1 MFGDR
6 RSPAARRRAAGN
18 RQAPQAPSHPQT
30 RPPQPVQT
38 FVRSPYDDEAS
49 NMSSRRRNLAL
60 FKYGST
66 TKRSTSSMD
75 RSRQHAKEIAL
86 KLTTSASLPNSSFG
100 EFADFSSAFGSTAT
114 PAPFTTATASRT
126 TTTTRSSKKLND
138 QGRQNQYTSPR
149 TSSQPPVKN
158 YFFDTDPFP
167 DSIGATPAES
177 REEPRR
183 APPSLPSKE
192 DAFFTADFGQMSVD
206 THPKRSTSAQ
216 SSSFVVAEWPS
227 EEQSM
232 ATMPANSS
240 MQSHYA
246 MSHQEQYQ
254 TRPQTP
260 PPPPPRPKQRT
271 QRRVTTPPP
280 NETRTTPRRSVP
292 ASLGHEASTTPNQ
305 RLVNDPAAVSPNP
318 SVNSSGTAAARR
330 RLRAQRRK
338 GGERTDHGD
347 RQSEPE
353 NTLLTTPLS
362 AKRHDNFDNVPVNSG
377 HNATTYA
384 PTTATPP
391 SSRKLQDHTAPLSNR
406 AFSSAALKSTNQ
418 SAGSWS
424 TQHRP
429 DLGAR
434 QSEPEDAL
442 LTVSVSG
449 NRHSNF
455 DNAPVN
461 SGLSAMMYAAITAT
475 PPSSR
480 KLQDHTAPLSNRASS
495 SAALKSTNQ
504 SAGSWSTQHRP
515 DRGARQSEPEDAVL
529 TMPVSVKRHS
539 NFDHAPLNSSH
550 SATTHAPITAIP
562 PSSRKLQDHV
572 AHYSNKTSSSAAL
585 KSTIHSA
592 GSMSTNRSVSSN
604 TTTKSMGSST
614 TSSDANVFNSHI
626 ESAGFTFDAFGLDAS
641 TLNQEV
647 SQAMSEID
655 TNNVIGF
662 ADEFSSSLWM
672 GDSPSSSRSST
683 PNVSLEEADGF
694 VDGFRVTQPKQN
706 IPIDVKDFPSTTAQ
720 SPMNFDTSSSRPFD
734 GHSGHVNRFK
744 GHGEFAVT
752 KRPPLMDEE
761 TPLSMKGHSE
771 SNATPQPL
779 GNITSAT
786 PFRSFGA
793 FTVAA
798 SNSKARVKKVT
809 STSKSGYIQRHP
821 HAHKTVHASPTRM
834 LPATPSQSKPVPTSP
849 RHMQP
854 QNEVEFVDDLES
866 EESTP
871 KASLVEAS
879 EIGARLDIG
888 SESDNGVNS
897 DYIGRPSN
905 LSLLKIPAATAS
917 NKDKKKLNPD
927 TLMPE
932 PNETVANEE
941 KKDEDTGAS
950 LEKTVGSLKSHWENR
965 VSSAQFTPPA
975 CVEGSRRPVLI
986 PREEISG
993 LQSKLGDSILSP
1005 ERLEQHQSVMSE
1017 EAQLPMERITTKAA
1031 FSSIQQGLRSSPV
1044 LDAHETKMTKSEGGA
1059 AVRHS
1064 HLSQVLNSLQ
1074 KSEKEDSLRDT
1085 QSDTGAPV
1093 TFAVRLRKTVF
1104 DDRTCSS
1111 DDSESRQSGQKK
1123 EENETETSPSA
1134 SDKSTEEIVKHTY
1147 GERCE
1152 LDLQKQREEEDNL
1165 QGSKNGEE
1173 FSDPY
1178 ARPQIINRVA
1188 CNKQKRVDESEEQ
1201 QSGHQL
1207 HSHQLSTTS
1216 DECKIEHYTIG
1227 VDSSEQSE
1235 GSRQDEV
1242 PELKSASTTGMLQ
1255 EKLSPSRRRNSDLII
1270 EPEHDDKSHT
1280 SEPKPLVPPSA
1291 AVSHLLMLQQ
1301 LQQRQEPSDHNSVA
1315 SGRGSLSVMTTDT
1328 VVSEESQPRSTKAH
1342 TPKATMMMLNAFLAG
1357 RESITSCSEDKQAKP
1372 DLIDFE
1378 GEGSDFK
1385 SPPKGAQPAPN
1396 SNLPAL
1402 KDDPT
1407 YERYFKM
1414 LKVSMPLEVVKHAMI
1429 RDGLDP
1435 TVLDGDHNKPAGIL
1449 LKDDPAY
1456 QKYFKMLNIGL
1467 PMEAVKHAMERD
1479 GLDSH
1484 VMDLDHNL
1492 PVANGKAIVEQEPQE
1507 KDSHR
1512 RARLHWKTLRKV
1524 TSNSLWAQID
1534 QDDELE
1540 NIDIDEEEFQELFQ
1554 VEKSETVTPVKA
1566 AVVTEKSSASVRVID
1581 AKRANNGGII
1591 LARLKMSHDDMAD
1604 AVDRINEHALSA
1616 EQIEKMIEFLPT
1628 KDERKAL
1635 EAYMLGGG
1643 QDAAEK
1649 FEGLCECEKFM
1660 VSMMTVK
1667 HAKQKVRAL
1676 LFRLQ
1681 FETCIQDI
1689 QKDTVVVEAACDE
1702 LSNSIRL
1709 RQLLGIVLTFGNRLN
1724 TAGNR
1729 KRKAGAFTLDSL
1741 LKLNQAKAFDK
1752 KTTFLQ
1758 YIVLIVRRNNE
1769 LLLRFKDDLPSVLQA
1784 DKVFWDQCVS
1794 DLEEVENQLENVRR
1808 IALHQARQAKI
1819 YRLPRKK
1826 SRGEEN
1832 EEDLSDADISLSLE
1846 EEVEALRATP
1856 IGLFTLSAIKYVSSL
1871 RDKVEETKSKFAS
1884 LLEYFG
1890 EDDKEMQP
1898 HQLFSIIV
1906 SFSRDFEKAK
1916 NQVFTEEKRKQREE
1930 RKRQA
1935 KSNGLANDGKPLKP
1949 SPTPL
1954 SEPKAYNGSS
1964 ASPSLR
1970 KALDSEY
1977 ESSTPSERVLVET
1990 PLARRNDHL
1999 HSEKESASEF
2009 DVSID
2014 NRGDCTDAATSNLSI
2029 QSPFKSRKYAK
2040 FFGGRDETSTCMSF
2054 DTNPHAKAN
2063 EDDNDKHNGLVS
2075 TAAKSHDSS
2084 EQNQPIAAT
2093 PSMRAALRTKA
2104 RLRRQRFTTAS
2115 VQSSTISID
2124 SGAEDDSQM
2133 TPNSGE
2139 PTTADM
2145 VCVQAPTSNQSDIRN
2160 RSSLEQHI
2168 SQQAET
2174 HEIFSMD
2181 EALEL
2186 D

>member
-1 MFGDR
+1 
-6 RSPAARRRAAGN
+6 
-18 RQAPQAPSHPQT
+18 
-30 RPPQPVQT
+30 
-38 FVRSPYDDEAS
+38 
-49 NMSSRRRNLAL
+49 
-60 FKYGST
+60 
-66 TKRSTSSMD
+66 
-75 RSRQHAKEIAL
+75 
-86 KLTTSASLPNSSFG
+86 
-100 EFADFSSAFGSTAT
+100 
-114 PAPFTTATASRT
+114 
-126 TTTTRSSKKLND
+126 
-138 QGRQNQYTSPR
+138 
-149 TSSQPPVKN
+149 
-158 YFFDTDPFP
+158 
-167 DSIGATPAES
+167 
-177 REEPRR
+177 
-183 APPSLPSKE
+183 
-192 DAFFTADFGQMSVD
+192 MSVD
-206 THPKRSTSAQ
+206 THPNRSTSAQ

-442 LTVSVSG
+442 LTMPVSG
-449 NRHSNF
+449 TRHSNF

-461 SGLSAMMYAAITAT
+461 SGLSATMYAATTAT

-515 DRGARQSEPEDAVL
+515 DRGARQSEPEDPLLTMPVSVKRHSNFENVPVNSGLSATMYAATTATPPSSRKLKDHTAPFSNKVPSSAPGKSTNFSAGSRSMDHRTDHGARPSEPEDAVL

-752 KRPPLMDEE
+752 KRLPLMDEE
-761 TPLSMKGHSE
+761 TPLSKKGHSE

-798 SNSKARVKKVT
+798 SNSKARVTKVT

-866 EESTP
+866 EESPP
-871 KASLVEAS
+871 KGSLVEAS

-975 CVEGSRRPVLI
+975 CVEGSRRPVII

-1005 ERLEQHQSVMSE
+1005 ERLEQHQSVLSE

-1074 KSEKEDSLRDT
+1074 KREKEDSLRDT

-1111 DDSESRQSGQKK
+1111 DDSQSRQSGQKK
-1123 EENETETSPSA
+1123 EENETESSPSA

-1152 LDLQKQREEEDNL
+1152 LELQKQREEEDNL

-1357 RESITSCSEDKQAKP
+1357 RESITSGSEDKQAKP

-1808 IALHQARQAKI
+1808 IALHQARQAKS

-1964 ASPSLR
+1964 TSPSLR

-1977 ESSTPSERVLVET
+1977 ESSTPSQRVLVET

-2029 QSPFKSRKYAK
+2029 QSQSSGAAHLTNTQVPSKVENKQSL
-2040 FFGGRDETSTCMSF
+2040 FGGRDETSTCLSF
-2054 DTNPHAKAN
+2054 NTNPHAKAN
-2063 EDDNDKHNGLVS
+2063 EDDNDKHNGLVN